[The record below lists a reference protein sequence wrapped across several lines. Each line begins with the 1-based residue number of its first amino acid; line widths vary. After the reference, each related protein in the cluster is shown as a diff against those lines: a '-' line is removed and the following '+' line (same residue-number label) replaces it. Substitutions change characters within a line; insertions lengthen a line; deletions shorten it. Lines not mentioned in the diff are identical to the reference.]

1 MIIEKELSPND
12 VGATGAHQG
21 GMLIPKKQE
30 LMDFF
35 PTLNP
40 KEENPRVAIDF
51 IDDLGITWTFNY
63 IYYNNKFRGGTRNE
77 YRLTGMTAF
86 FRQNNASPGDQ
97 LFFELRKDDYYIRIK
112 KPGVNYDYEEDGIV
126 SLVLDNSW
134 KIISY

>member
-1 MIIEKELSPND
+1 MIIEKQLSPND

-21 GMLIPKKQE
+21 GMLIPKKKE
-30 LMDFF
+30 LLGFF

-40 KEENPRVAIDF
+40 KDENPRVAIDF
-51 IDDLGITWTFNY
+51 IDDLDITWTFNY

-77 YRLTGMTAF
+77 YRLTGMTTF
-86 FRQNNASPGDQ
+86 FRRNNASPGDQ
-97 LFFELRKDDYYIRIK
+97 LIFELRKNDYYIRIK
-112 KPGVNYDYEEDGIV
+112 KTGMIYDYEGDGIV